1 MIPDRQTAANW
12 TSWDDTFTV
21 RVAVLRAT
29 GSAFDA
35 KAFLLAHGLRTNAV
49 WQSGEEFAGRHRR
62 EAGLTGQERTVVV

>member
-1 MIPDRQTAANW
+1 M
-12 TSWDDTFTV
+12 